1 MSLGET
7 KDVDDFIGF
16 AALISF
22 GSVSRSML
30 LKEDDPILP
39 WLQRGQR
46 LLGSVG
52 TRLVL
57 PGLPRLSAP
66 STQIPQR
73 SLSMTDQISAEP
85 FAAKK
90 FLKVKG
96 RRMAY
101 IDEGEG
107 APIVFQHGNP
117 TSSYLWRNVM
127 PACKGLGRLIAC
139 DLIGMGDSDKLENS
153 GPDRYTYGEQR
164 SFLFALWEE
173 LKLGG
178 DVVLVLHDWG
188 SALGFDW
195 ANQNRSRVQGIA
207 YMESHVTT
215 FDWGVFTDSARPLF
229 KAFRSSA
236 GEDMV
241 LRDNMFIEKFLPG
254 AILRPLADAEMN
266 EYRRPFLNAGE
277 DRRPMLSWPR
287 QIPIDGS
294 PSDVAEIVTAYSQWL
309 SQSQTP
315 KLYIHADPGAMD
327 KDNGKF
333 REFCKKWPNQKEATV
348 KGIHY
353 LQEDSGPEIGA
364 AVAEFVRG
372 LRKKT

>member
-1 MSLGET
+1 
-7 KDVDDFIGF
+7 
-16 AALISF
+16 
-22 GSVSRSML
+22 
-30 LKEDDPILP
+30 
-39 WLQRGQR
+39 
-46 LLGSVG
+46 
-52 TRLVL
+52 
-57 PGLPRLSAP
+57 
-66 STQIPQR
+66 
-73 SLSMTDQISAEP
+73 
-85 FAAKK
+85 
-90 FLKVKG
+90 
-96 RRMAY
+96 
-101 IDEGEG
+101 
-107 APIVFQHGNP
+107 
-117 TSSYLWRNVM
+117 
-127 PACKGLGRLIAC
+127 
-139 DLIGMGDSDKLENS
+139 MGDSDKLENS
-153 GPDRYTYGEQR
+153 GPDRYIYVEQR

-207 YMESHVTT
+207 YMEALLTT
-215 FDWGVFTDSARPLF
+215 FDWGVFLDSARPLF
-229 KAFRSSA
+229 EAFRSSA

-241 LRDNMFIEKFLPG
+241 LRDNMFVENFLPG

-294 PSDVAEIVTAYSQWL
+294 PSDVAEIVAACSQWL

-327 KDNGKF
+327 VEKGKF
-333 REFCKKWPNQKEATV
+333 REFCKKWPNQKEVTV